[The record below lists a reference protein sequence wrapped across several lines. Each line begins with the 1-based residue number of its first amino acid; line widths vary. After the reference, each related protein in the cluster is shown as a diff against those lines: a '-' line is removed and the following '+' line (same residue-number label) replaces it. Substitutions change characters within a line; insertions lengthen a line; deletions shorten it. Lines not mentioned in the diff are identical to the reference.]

1 MRIVI
6 CSDHW
11 GDLPGTAVTAAIAQG
26 WRARQ
31 PEADV
36 IPVPFSSGGAGFV
49 AALACALDAD
59 PQPPQTDW
67 SLWHDGVAYLDGAAL
82 TAGQDSAPLGSALAE
97 VVADGARR
105 IVVGVGDAAGV
116 DGGAGMLRALGGS
129 DDLAVALAHAH
140 DVLQDVQLVAAYR
153 EDMALVGL
161 KGASATAVQTLGW
174 TKQQAQDN
182 ERRIGAFADQ
192 VRRTLP
198 VREDLLSGK
207 VHRLENDAGSG
218 AGGGS
223 GFALAALGA
232 RLLPGADFFAE
243 TIGVDRLIRTVGLV
257 VAATQTFDWRSLAD
271 DVVATTVRIAT
282 AGAIPA
288 IVLAERVELGRR
300 ETMSLGASAAYSL
313 VDPHSMRRRID
324 PDKCAAL
331 DALAR
336 RVAGTWSAT

>member
-6 CSDHW
+6 CSDRW
-11 GDLPGTAVTAAIAQG
+11 DDLPGSAITAAIAQG

-36 IPVPFSSGGAGFV
+36 IPVPFSSGGSGFV
-49 AALACALDAD
+49 AALARSLAVD
-59 PQPPQTDW
+59 PQSPQTDW

-129 DDLAVALAHAH
+129 DDLAVALPQAH
-140 DVLQDVQLVAAYR
+140 DVLRDVQLVAAYR
-153 EDMALVGL
+153 EDMALLGL
-161 KGASATAVQTLGW
+161 KGSSATAVETLGW
-174 TKQQAQDN
+174 TKLQAQDN
-182 ERRIGAFADQ
+182 ERQIGEFADQ

-198 VREDLLSGK
+198 VRKDLLSGK
-207 VHRLENDAGSG
+207 VRRLENDPGSG
-218 AGGGS
+218 AGGGV
-223 GFALAALGA
+223 GFALAACGA

-243 TIGVDRLIRTVGLV
+243 AIGLDRLIPTAGLV
-257 VAATQTFDWRSLAD
+257 VAATRIFDWRSLAG
-271 DVVATTVRIAT
+271 DVVATTVRLAT
-282 AGAIPA
+282 ADAIPA
-288 IVLAERVELGRR
+288 IVLAERVDLGRR